1 MGIASYAPSTALE
14 AGKLQT
20 LTKNKHQCVFRI
32 AQWVLKIPQCLNRHF
47 ATFVIHRV
55 VMTTACLRMRSKVA
69 LPVILNFL
77 TSNVYPD
84 IFYFFVGTLATF
96 GLLNP
101 ILFHVTLTYPRPSKP
116 KIRLQIIRIPF
127 QRTHPRCCYDVLSK
141 LNDA

>member
-69 LPVILNFL
+69 LPVILNQQCLSRF
-77 TSNVYPD
+77 
-84 IFYFFVGTLATF
+84 FFFVGTLATF